1 MRTLPATLLLCTFLA
16 IPALAQE
23 KKKDE
28 PLDPIKVLMLDR
40 KDAVTWEKDI
50 EPILA
55 DKCAYCHS
63 GKIQEGKFDM
73 GTYESLMK
81 GGKRG
86 AAIVPGKSGE
96 SLLIKLGGKT
106 MNPVMPPK
114 SEEPLKPEQ
123 LALLKIWIDQGAK
136 GPVSA
141 VVKKREVKMNRLPD
155 SVTPVVALAV
165 SPDKSTVAAGRGNQ
179 IHIYDA
185 GGGNYVRT
193 LVNPDIKDDK
203 GAPLELAHMDIVQS
217 LAFSAD
223 SRLLASGGF
232 QEVILWDV
240 QTGLPRQKLTGFAD
254 RVVALD
260 FSRDGKLLA
269 TGGGAPTEDGEIKL
283 FDVDT
288 GKPVAE
294 IKNGHSDTVF
304 GVRFSFDGGRLA
316 TCAAD
321 KFVKTWDVPS
331 GKFIKSFEGHTHHVL
346 DVGWK
351 SDGKTLA
358 SCGADENIK
367 VWDFDKGEQVRT
379 FKGHGKQV
387 TRLMFIGSKPEVA
400 TVGGD
405 GTLKFFNVD
414 NGGNIRNFSGN
425 NDYLYAVGVSPDGA
439 IVAAGGQESVVRLY
453 NGTNGQL
460 LKTLTPPG
468 VPAEPKK

>member
-1 MRTLPATLLLCTFLA
+1 MRTLPSALLLVTLLA
-16 IPALAQE
+16 VPALAQE

-28 PLDPIKVLMLDR
+28 PLEPIKVVALDR
-40 KDAVTWEKDI
+40 KDALTFEKDI

-73 GTYESLMK
+73 GSYEGLMK

-86 AAIVPGKSGE
+86 APILPGKPMD
-96 SLLIKLGGKT
+96 SLLIKLAGKT
-106 MNPVMPPK
+106 MNPAMPPK
-114 SEEPLKPEQ
+114 SEDPLKPEQ
-123 LALLKIWIDQGAK
+123 LALLKLWIEQGAK
-136 GPVSA
+136 GPSA
-141 VVKKREVKMNRLPD
+141 VVAKKREVKMNRLPEN
-155 SVTPVVALAV
+155 VTPVVALAV
-165 SPDKSTVAAGRGNQ
+165 SADKSTVAAGRGNQ
-179 IHIYDA
+179 IHVYDA
-185 GGGNYVRT
+185 GSGTFVRT

-203 GAPLELAHMDIVQS
+203 GNPLNLAHMDIVQS

-232 QEVILWDV
+232 QEVLIWDV
-240 QTGLPRQKLTGFAD
+240 QTGLLRQKLTGFAD

-283 FDVDT
+283 FDVASGNLVT
-288 GKPVAE
+288 E

-304 GVRFSFDGGRLA
+304 GLRFSFDGSRLA

-321 KFVKTWDVPS
+321 KFVKTWEVPS
-331 GKFIKSFEGHTHHVL
+331 GKFIKAFEGHTHHVL

-351 SDGKTLA
+351 ADGKTLA

-367 VWDFDKGEQVRT
+367 VWDFDRGEQVRT
-379 FKGHGKQV
+379 FRGNGKQI
-387 TRLMFIGSKPEVA
+387 TRMVFIGSKSEVA

-405 GTLKFFNVD
+405 GTIRVSNVD
-414 NGGNIRNFSGN
+414 NGGNLGN
-425 NDYLYAVGVSPDGA
+425 IAAGTDYLYAIGVSPDGGIIA
-439 IVAAGGQESVVRLY
+439 VGGQDSLVRLY
-453 NGTNGQL
+453 GANRQL

-468 VPAEPKK
+468 VAAPK